1 MPFLGLGLFGAI
13 SGTLDPWPKRHERG
27 PGDWIGDTLVF
38 SRDFFEEG
46 ANLLAMKSLRLLVL
60 FPFLFATVAC
70 AQKSGPALEPFGE
83 HHIAIPNAAFG
94 KEYLLSTS
102 VIPQAGAPTGTGLL
116 GRIVIFEA
124 YEDEVDLYESTR
136 GQVVTEDLPARRLL
150 ATFPVI
156 SKSNNEVAI
165 DFNQG
170 MRRLIYQGW
179 YSVSKRFDS
188 GVTERTAELPQA
200 RVFGV
205 SMDGDR
211 LVVRQTVQARNRA
224 FDENREA
231 RLELRYFL
239 SPYEESEFEAKEMNP
254 VETRYARFWETQPQ
268 LEVTTGRQTV
278 KMGRFDASDPIVF
291 HYSAN
296 TPAEYEAAVKEGILY
311 WNRAFGEEIVKAE
324 KAPEGV
330 TAPSAGHNVIQW
342 VPWDSAGFAY
352 ADVLLDPRTGQAMH
366 GQAFMTSVFGIG
378 GKARARALIRAMTD
392 ISEKAEDDG
401 EEDSVSFLFGLRSAC
416 SIDPVEFAEQ
426 LSEGLEEL
434 LADPELTDEAVLKL
448 SQDYVREVTAHEVGH
463 VLGLRHNFA
472 GSLDAT
478 LSPQELDAFIKDYIS
493 GEELEKYKG
502 ESASSSSME
511 YTAFKGAVF
520 EGWKMKVETEAMPHD
535 KAAIRWGYFD
545 DKTVVERKMLF
556 GTDPDANIF
565 GDIKRFDYGVDPLL
579 ANYQELSSDI
589 RLMPNSVIETFI
601 RARAPQDPR
610 DRQPLETVNLR
621 VSSYAREIASSFK
634 GILSWFESKTRSRRV
649 ENDFDFIG
657 ELNQEE
663 RWQAHWKYLNEQLEA
678 LGGID
683 RVGFSYLPVDL
694 KLDLEKEPKG
704 VVAAPKIAADEM
716 KERLEKLLDSS
727 TYSTFVGL
735 DDESYSWT
743 DEEKEIILKRG
754 AALFDE
760 LEEAVLLEIF
770 KSLEKA
776 PRDLAVKAN
785 GGLEDEDTVSKLE
798 ERIVE
803 LARAALTA
811 KSKDRRIKG
820 KVDKSLVE
828 VVDFKFK
835 HETRLA
841 AAKALNDKTGSYQA
855 WSKEAKEKLHE
866 SLKKTVEES
875 LNIGH
880 FKKFEDSML
889 SRSLREWYLNQQAI
903 LKLLPPAKKGPPAK
917 A

>member
-1 MPFLGLGLFGAI
+1 M
-13 SGTLDPWPKRHERG
+13 
-27 PGDWIGDTLVF
+27 
-38 SRDFFEEG
+38 
-46 ANLLAMKSLRLLVL
+46 NLLR
-60 FPFLFATVAC
+60 LFALIPLLFAAVAC
-70 AQKSGPALEPFGE
+70 AQKVGPALKPSGDR
-83 HHIAIPNAAFG
+83 HIAIPSAAFG

-150 ATFPVI
+150 ATFPVV
-156 SKSNNEVAI
+156 SKTSNEVVI

-170 MRRLIYQGW
+170 MRRLIYKGW
-179 YSVSKRFDS
+179 YSSSRRFDS
-188 GVTERTAELPQA
+188 GASERAAELPQG

-205 SMDGDR
+205 SSEEDR

-224 FDENREA
+224 FDQNRET

-239 SPYEESEFEAKEMNP
+239 SPYKESSFEAKEMNP

-268 LEVTTGRQTV
+268 IELSTGRQTV
-278 KMGRFDASDPIVF
+278 KMGRFDESEPIVF

-296 TPAEYEAAVKEGILY
+296 TPEEYEEAVKEGILY
-311 WNRAFGEEIVKAE
+311 WNRAFGKDIVRAE

-352 ADVLLDPRTGQAMH
+352 ADILLDPRTGQAMH
-366 GQAFMTSVFGIG
+366 GQAFMTSVFGIS

-392 ISEKAEDDG
+392 ISEKAEKAEDDG
-401 EEDSVSFLFGLRSAC
+401 EEDERAPFLFGFRSAC
-416 SIDPVEFAEQ
+416 RIDPVEFAEQ

-463 VLGLRHNFA
+463 VIGLRHNFA

-478 LSPQELDAFIKDYIS
+478 LSPQELDAFIKDYIA
-493 GEELEKYKG
+493 GEDLEKYKN

-520 EGWKMKVETEAMPHD
+520 EGWKMKIETEPMEHD
-535 KAAIRWGYFD
+535 KAAIQWGYFD
-545 DKTVVERKMLF
+545 DKSVVEEKMLF

-565 GDIKRFDYGVDPLL
+565 GDVNRFDYGVDPLL
-579 ANYQELSSDI
+579 ANYQEISGDI
-589 RLMPNSVIETFI
+589 RLLPNSVIETFI

-610 DRQPLETVNLR
+610 DRRPLETVNLS
-621 VSSYAREIASSFK
+621 VSRYAREIAGSFK

-663 RWQAHWKYLNEQLEA
+663 RWQAHWKYLNDQLEE

-683 RVGFSYLPVDL
+683 RVAFSYLPVEL
-694 KLDLEKEPKG
+694 KLELKKDPKG
-704 VVAAPKIAADEM
+704 VEAAPKVEAEKM
-716 KERLEKLLDSS
+716 SERLEKLLDAP

-735 DDESYSWT
+735 DDETYTWT
-743 DEEKEIILKRG
+743 EEEKKIILERG
-754 AALFDE
+754 KALFAE
-760 LEEAVLLEIF
+760 LEEAVLLEIL

-785 GGLEDEDTVSKLE
+785 GGLEDEDAVSKLE
-798 ERIVE
+798 GRIQE
-803 LARAALTA
+803 LAKAVLTA
-811 KSKDRRIKG
+811 KDKESRIKG
-820 KVDKSLVE
+820 KVDKALVE
-828 VVDFKFK
+828 VVDFKYK

-866 SLKKTVEES
+866 SLKKSVEES

-903 LKLLPPAKKGPPAK
+903 LKLLPPAKKSPPSKPGA
-917 A
+917 

>member
-1 MPFLGLGLFGAI
+1 M
-13 SGTLDPWPKRHERG
+13 
-27 PGDWIGDTLVF
+27 
-38 SRDFFEEG
+38 
-46 ANLLAMKSLRLLVL
+46 NLLRLFVL
-60 FPFLFATVAC
+60 TPLLFATVAC
-70 AQKSGPALEPFGE
+70 AQKAGPSLKPSGDR
-83 HHIAIPNAAFG
+83 HIAIPSAAFG

-150 ATFPVI
+150 ATFPVV
-156 SKSNNEVAI
+156 SKTNSEVVI

-179 YSVSKRFDS
+179 YSVTQRFDPRVS
-188 GVTERTAELPQA
+188 ERTAELPQA

-205 SMDGDR
+205 STEGDR

-224 FDENREA
+224 FDQNRET

-239 SPYEESEFEAKEMNP
+239 SPYKESDFEAKEMNP

-268 LEVTTGRQTV
+268 LELSTGRQTV
-278 KMGRFDASDPIVF
+278 KMGRFDESEPIVF

-296 TPAEYEAAVKEGILY
+296 TPAEYEDAVKEGILY
-311 WNRAFGEEIVKAE
+311 WNRAFGEDIVRAE

-366 GQAFMTSVFGIG
+366 GQAFMTSVFGIS

-392 ISEKAEDDG
+392 ITEKADKAEDDG
-401 EEDSVSFLFGLRSAC
+401 DEEERAPFLFGFRSAC
-416 SIDPVEFAEQ
+416 RIDPVEFAEQ

-463 VLGLRHNFA
+463 VIGLRHNFA
-472 GSLDAT
+472 GSLEAT
-478 LSPQELDAFIKDYIS
+478 LSPQELDAFIKDYIA
-493 GEELEKYKG
+493 GEDLEKYKD

-520 EGWKMKVETEAMPHD
+520 EGWKMKIDTEPMKHD
-535 KAAIRWGYFD
+535 KAAIQWGYFD
-545 DKTVVERKMLF
+545 DKSVVEEKMLF
-556 GTDPDANIF
+556 GTDPDANLF
-565 GDIKRFDYGVDPLL
+565 GDVNRFDYGVDPLL
-579 ANYQELSSDI
+579 ANYQEISSDI
-589 RLMPNSVIETFI
+589 RLLPNSVIETFI

-610 DRQPLETVNLR
+610 DRQPLETVNLS
-621 VSSYAREIASSFK
+621 VSRYAREIAGSFK

-657 ELNQEE
+657 ELNREE
-663 RWQAHWKYLNEQLEA
+663 RWQAHWKYLNDQLDE

-683 RVGFSYLPVDL
+683 RVGFSYLPVEL
-694 KLDLEKEPKG
+694 KLDLKKDPKG
-704 VVAAPKIAADEM
+704 VEAAPKVDAKKM
-716 KERLEKLLDSS
+716 SERLEKLLDAP

-735 DDESYSWT
+735 DDETYTWT
-743 DEEKEIILKRG
+743 DEEKEIILERG
-754 AALFDE
+754 KARFAE
-760 LEEAVLLEIF
+760 LEEAVLLEIL

-785 GGLEDEDTVSKLE
+785 GGLEDEDAVSKLE
-798 ERIVE
+798 ERIQE
-803 LARAALTA
+803 LAKAVLTA
-811 KSKDRRIKG
+811 KDKESRIKG
-820 KVDKSLVE
+820 KVDKALVE
-828 VVDFKFK
+828 VVDFKYE
-835 HETRLA
+835 HETRMA

-866 SLKKTVEES
+866 SLKKSVEES

-903 LKLLPPAKKGPPAK
+903 LKLLPAAKKGPPAK
-917 A
+917 PGA